1 MSIKL
6 KKSPKG
12 AKQHNPLLVKGD
24 VGKIR
29 PTVYDLP
36 GDDHIYG
43 KAVIRDPLE
52 CAATGNSRRIYI
64 NEYSD
69 SSLECKSYKQRNYSS
84 FRLYHNE

>member
-1 MSIKL
+1 MSSTLYVTHVTLNKRHSRRFRSKKL
-6 KKSPKG
+6 IMSTKQAKSSKG

-36 GDDHIYG
+36 GDDHVYG

-52 CAATGNSRRIYI
+52 CAANGNQ
-64 NEYSD
+64 SD
-69 SSLECKSYKQRNYSS
+69 
-84 FRLYHNE
+84 

>member
-1 MSIKL
+1 MSFKPR
-6 KKSPKG
+6 KSSKG

-36 GDDHIYG
+36 VDDHIYG

-52 CAATGNSRRIYI
+52 NAATGR
-64 NEYSD
+64 
-69 SSLECKSYKQRNYSS
+69 
-84 FRLYHNE
+84 